1 MLALLRRLQQQVN
14 EVSQQVGPEGPA
26 GASGEIGPKGEDGAE
41 GVQGVRGPA
50 GERGSDGLTGA
61 EGRAGEDGKDG
72 VGVESVSQAADG
84 DLVFTLSDGTE
95 EVIELPYGLS
105 RPSQGD
111 TVVYHQAGS
120 GGSNS
125 GGPPDLSGSLSIDG
139 GSAVAVYLSTQR
151 IDGGKA

>member
-1 MLALLRRLQQQVN
+1 MEQLTMLALLRRLQQQVN

-26 GASGEIGPKGEDGAE
+26 GASGKIGPKGEDGAE

-84 DLVFTLSDGTE
+84 DLIFTLSDGTE

-105 RPSQGD
+105 RPSEGD

-120 GGSNS
+120 GGSNN
-125 GGPPDLSGSLSIDG
+125 LSGSLNIDG
-139 GSAVAVYLSTQR
+139 GSAVAVYLSTQH
-151 IDGGKA
+151 IDGGTA